1 MRAHTHGPYIPQK
14 IWSVNLEMVTSF
26 YTIEFDGKEVLHF
39 RVSVK

>member
-14 IWSVNLEMVTSF
+14 IRGLKITMVTSF